1 MTRAAQSV
9 SRSPASLERWEVSIR
24 HGGRR
29 RGRVSECVR
38 SSLVLVR
45 RGALALPSAEGEH
58 VADPCTAVL
67 LWERAPPDCREDDL
81 VIELAPR
88 LAVEHLHGLGRPGD
102 AALPLAPPLQLAVAE
117 LAVTLRGHP
126 EPIAVQ
132 AALAL
137 VQAILEA
144 ARAHR
149 RERGAA
155 GRSRQLAQ
163 AAILAL
169 HRDLSINRSID
180 EMAEEL
186 GCSPYHLMHAF
197 RAEMGDTLRGYR
209 LRARLGAALHRLAD
223 GPDDL
228 TTLAN
233 ELGFASHSHLTDTF
247 TRELGIAPSRL
258 RAQLQDRAHRRAR
271 PPRQRA
277 RRSSSP
283 R

>member
-9 SRSPASLERWEVSIR
+9 TCSPEPLERWEVSVR
-24 HGGRR
+24 QGGGRR
-29 RGRVSECVR
+29 GRGSERAC

-45 RGALALPSAEGEH
+45 RGALALPSAGGEH

-67 LWERAPPDCREDDL
+67 LWERAPPDCREDAL

-88 LAVEHLHGLGRPGD
+88 LAAERLHGLDRPGD

-117 LAVTLRGHP
+117 LAATLRGHP
-126 EPIAVQ
+126 EPIAAQ
-132 AALAL
+132 AALEL
-137 VQAILEA
+137 VEAILQA
-144 ARAHR
+144 ARPHR
-149 RERGAA
+149 RDGAA

-180 EMAEEL
+180 ELAEEL

-197 RAEMGDTLRGYR
+197 RAEIGDTLRGYR
-209 LRARLGAALHRLAD
+209 LRVRLGAALHRLAD
-223 GPDDL
+223 GSDDL

-247 TRELGIAPSRL
+247 TRELGVTPSRL

-271 PPRQRA
+271 PPRERA
-277 RRSSSP
+277 QRRSSL

>member
-9 SRSPASLERWEVSIR
+9 TCSPEPLERWEVSVR
-24 HGGRR
+24 QGGGRR
-29 RGRVSECVR
+29 GRGSERAC

-45 RGALALPSAEGEH
+45 RGALALPSAGGEH

-67 LWERAPPDCREDDL
+67 LWERAPPDCREDGL

-88 LAVEHLHGLGRPGD
+88 LAAERLRGLDRPGD
-102 AALPLAPPLQLAVAE
+102 VALPLAPPLQLAVAE
-117 LAVTLRGHP
+117 LAATLRGHP
-126 EPIAVQ
+126 EPIAAQ
-132 AALAL
+132 AALEL
-137 VQAILEA
+137 VEAILQA
-144 ARAHR
+144 ARPHR
-149 RERGAA
+149 RDGAA

-180 EMAEEL
+180 ELAEEL

-197 RAEMGDTLRGYR
+197 RAEIGDTLRGYR

-223 GPDDL
+223 GRDDL

-247 TRELGIAPSRL
+247 TRELGIPPSRL

-271 PPRQRA
+271 PPRQQA
-277 RRSSSP
+277 RRSAS
-283 R
+283 RR

>member
-1 MTRAAQSV
+1 MTRHAQS
-9 SRSPASLERWEVSIR
+9 ASGGPLPLERWDVSIC

-29 RGRVSECVR
+29 HGRLGARAC

-45 RGALALPSAEGEH
+45 RGALALPSAEGAH

-67 LWERAPPDCREDDL
+67 LWERAPPAYREDDL

-88 LAVEHLHGLGRPGD
+88 LAAERLAELGRPGD
-102 AALPLAPPLQLAVAE
+102 AALQLAPPLQLAVAE

-126 EPIAVQ
+126 EALAVQ
-132 AALAL
+132 AALEL

-144 ARAHR
+144 AGAPR
-149 RERGAA
+149 RERGTA

-163 AAILAL
+163 AAVLAL

-180 EMAEEL
+180 ELAEEL

-258 RAQLQDRAHRRAR
+258 RAQLQDRAQRRAR
-271 PPRQRA
+271 PPRAPRSRA
-277 RRSSSP
+277 VSLR
-283 R
+283 